1 MFNLGSAAIMR
12 GLRLRSGAIRRFK
25 FRGASTMEDRRESLE
40 RINLGIVHVYF
51 THNFVLLALCAHFN
65 NRNHNEHASA
75 HKELR

>member
-1 MFNLGSAAIMR
+1 
-12 GLRLRSGAIRRFK
+12 
-25 FRGASTMEDRRESLE
+25 MEDRRESLE